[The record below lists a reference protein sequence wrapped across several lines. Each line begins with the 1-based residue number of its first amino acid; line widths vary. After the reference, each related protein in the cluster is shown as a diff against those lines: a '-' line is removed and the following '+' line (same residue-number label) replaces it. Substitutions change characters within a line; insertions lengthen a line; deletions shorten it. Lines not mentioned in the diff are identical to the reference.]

1 MLVGLL
7 ANVGDLLFRRLLEEA
22 YPFFR
27 GGVCVLLV
35 LDGLSGVP
43 VEDILPSSIFFFKV
57 QG

>member
-7 ANVGDLLFRRLLEEA
+7 TNVGDLLLRRLLEEP

-27 GGVCVLLV
+27 SGVCVLLV
-35 LDGLSGVP
+35 LDGLCGVP
-43 VEDILPSSIFFFKV
+43 VEDILPSSIFLFKV